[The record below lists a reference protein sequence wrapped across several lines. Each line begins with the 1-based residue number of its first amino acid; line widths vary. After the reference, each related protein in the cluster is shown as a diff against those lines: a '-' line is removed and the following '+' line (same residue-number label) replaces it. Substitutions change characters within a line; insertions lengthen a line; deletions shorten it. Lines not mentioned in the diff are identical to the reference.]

1 MEAARTPVVQRALR
15 LERLTVLWNSLEGL
29 IAITSGIVAG
39 SVALIGFGFDSVIEV
54 SSGVVLLWRLHADH
68 DVKRRERIELRALRL
83 VGLSFFLLAAYVA
96 YDALHALLRNEPPE
110 ASYTG
115 IVLAAL
121 SLIVMPALARA
132 KRRAAAAMKSR
143 ALEADSRQTEICAYL
158 SAVLLS
164 GLILNAAFG
173 WWWSDPVAGL
183 AMTPIIAKEGWD
195 AFRGDPCCD

>member
-1 MEAARTPVVQRALR
+1 LEAARTPVVQRALR